1 MIGFD
6 ELLAEPPAL
15 KSRTFTLEDGREYLL
30 HDLPASV
37 LDRVYRQGQEK
48 VLPIRDA
55 ATVVAH
61 ALLGKVPEADEVDRL
76 MERLGS
82 DTVLEIFRNA
92 LNLASVTDDNVEAA
106 KKP

>member
-1 MIGFD
+1 MIDF
-6 ELLAEPPAL
+6 ETLLAEPPVL
-15 KSRTFTLEDGREYLL
+15 KSRTFTLEDGRDYCL

-37 LDRVYRQGQEK
+37 LDRVYRQGQEN

-55 ATVVAH
+55 TTVVAQ
-61 ALLGKVPEADEVDRL
+61 ALLGRVPEEDEVERM

-82 DTVLEIFRNA
+82 DTILEIFKNA
-92 LNLASVTDDNVEAA
+92 LNLGSVTDDNVEAA